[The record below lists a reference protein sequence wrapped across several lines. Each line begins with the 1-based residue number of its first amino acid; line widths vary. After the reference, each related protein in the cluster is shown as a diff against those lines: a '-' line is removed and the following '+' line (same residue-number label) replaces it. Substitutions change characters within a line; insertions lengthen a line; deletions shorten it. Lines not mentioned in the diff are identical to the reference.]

1 MIMMKI
7 ILPSIVVVFIL
18 ALASTQSYA
27 EEDFELRG
35 NGFSL
40 NSDLETPTLY
50 KSTLRMNFN
59 NLSEITKGSLIIR
72 SVDSTVAVRMIPE
85 EWNLSYNA
93 DGSFIASGSVYTLQD
108 TYYTMK
114 IQGERKFVANNWSM
128 WQAVGELEGND
139 EKYSFQ
145 LVITG
150 DDRFATSSQNLT
162 QRIII
167 PTGNAQQHERGSYV
181 PESPTVFRGT
191 VVTWMNHDTVT
202 HTVQSQDGKGNVIS
216 LFNSGVLKPGDSF
229 SHQFNEPGIYDY
241 LCTLHPWRVGTI
253 ITV

>member
-1 MIMMKI
+1 MKI
-7 ILPSIVVVFIL
+7 LFLLVAVFIL
-18 ALASTQSYA
+18 TFTFAQSYA
-27 EEDFELRG
+27 AEDFEFRG

-40 NSDLETPTLY
+40 NSDLESPTLY
-50 KSTLRMNFN
+50 KSTMRMSFN
-59 NLSEITKGSLIIR
+59 NLSEVKEGSLIIH
-72 SVDSTVAVRMIPE
+72 SDDSIVAVRMIPE

-128 WQAVGELEGND
+128 WQAVGELEGNN

-145 LVITG
+145 LIVTG
-150 DDRFATSSQNLT
+150 DDRFATSSQSLT

-167 PTGNAQQHERGSYV
+167 PTGNAQQHERGSYI
-181 PESPTVFRGT
+181 PESPTIFRGT
-191 VVTWMNHDTVT
+191 VVTWMNHDTVA
-202 HTVQSQDGKGNVIS
+202 HTIQSQDGKGNVIS
-216 LFNSGVLKPGDSF
+216 LFNSGILKPGDSF

-241 LCTLHPWRVGTI
+241 LCSLHPWRVGTVT
-253 ITV
+253 TV

>member
-1 MIMMKI
+1 MMRI
-7 ILPSIVVVFIL
+7 ILPLIAAVFIL
-18 ALASTQSYA
+18 VFTSTQSYA
-27 EEDFELRG
+27 VENFEFRG

-40 NSDLETPTLY
+40 DSDLEAPTLY
-50 KSTLRMNFN
+50 KSTMRMSFN
-59 NLSEITKGSLIIR
+59 SLSEVTKGSLIIQ
-72 SVDSTVAVRMIPE
+72 SDDLTLAVRMIPE

-108 TYYTMK
+108 IQYTMK

-128 WQAVGELEGND
+128 WQAVGELEGNN

-145 LVITG
+145 LVVTG

-167 PTGNAQQHERGSYV
+167 PTGNAQQHERGSYI

-253 ITV
+253 TTV